1 MNYKKGVALLAA
13 WIGLSLSLT
22 TPVQAQVE
30 WTTSL
35 NSAAVPITLTQQ
47 YAAGA
52 PDASRAPTPL

>member
-13 WIGLSLSLT
+13 WMGLSLSLT

-35 NSAAVPITLTQQ
+35 NSAAVPIFWAT
-47 YAAGA
+47 
-52 PDASRAPTPL
+52 